1 VEATKLNNLGLNIVS
16 AAAGAEFSI
25 ILTDEGKLYRYASF
39 VMTNFFSWG
48 NGQSGQLGHGNCEDS
63 LQPKRIKALENVY
76 IKRIV
81 VSRCNCYAQSDD
93 QIFVWGANKNGEL
106 GLGDSI
112 MRTLPEPLKNF
123 DEILPLV
130 IAGGQR
136 TFILS
141 V

>member
-1 VEATKLNNLGLNIVS
+1 MS
-16 AAAGAEFSI
+16 AVAGAEFSI
-25 ILTDEGKLYRYASF
+25 ILTDEGKLYRY
-39 VMTNFFSWG
+39 TKTLILLIYSWG

-63 LQPKRIKALENVY
+63 LQPKRIKALQDVY

-93 QIFVWGANKNGEL
+93 QIYVWGANKNGEL
-106 GLGDSI
+106 GLGDTV
-112 MRTLPEPLKNF
+112 MRTLPEALKNF
-123 DEILPLV
+123 DEVLPTV

-141 V
+141 M